1 MKTRMVNG
9 KNMPLAPRV
18 NFIMP
23 SPMIDQDTC
32 TAPKVRPSFITRI
45 ILFSIL
51 CFGAV
56 ASPQKQDAF
65 DD

>member
-32 TAPKVRPSFITRI
+32 TAPKARPSFIMRI
-45 ILFSIL
+45 ILFSICVL
-51 CFGAV
+51 V
-56 ASPQKQDAF
+56 L
-65 DD
+65 